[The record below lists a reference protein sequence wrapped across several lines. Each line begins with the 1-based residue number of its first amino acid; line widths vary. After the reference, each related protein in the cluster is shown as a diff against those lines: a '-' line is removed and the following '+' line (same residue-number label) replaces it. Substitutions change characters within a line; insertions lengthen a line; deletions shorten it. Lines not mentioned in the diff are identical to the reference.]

1 MKATPR
7 SPASSAPT
15 PAVIAMTT
23 DLYELTMAASYVTLG
38 MNQRATFSL
47 LHRRLP
53 PHRGYLVVAGV
64 AEALDRLQ
72 RFRFD
77 AAAIDYLRR
86 RAPVAGEL
94 LERLEGLCFTGDV
107 RAVPEGRVVFAG
119 EPILEVDAPLIEAQ
133 LVETMVLNAIH
144 YPTAVA
150 SKAARCV
157 AAAPAKTLVDFGLRR
172 MPGIEAGL
180 TAARAA
186 YIAGFDSTSNLL
198 AGQRYDIAVAGTLA
212 HSYLEAFDSELEG
225 LEAFA
230 RTFPGPVTLLVDTYD
245 TIRGAQHAITV
256 AKRLQGSSTAVTAL
270 RLDSGNIMK
279 LSREVRQM
287 LDSAGLPEVRIFAS
301 GGLDEY
307 ELARLVGGGAPID
320 GFGVGTRLGM
330 SADAPVLDLVYKL
343 CEYGGEPR
351 LKLGTRKATIAGSKQ
366 IWRRT
371 GRDGYFAGDLLST
384 LDELSPGPGWEAVLE
399 PVMVGGNPRPL
410 PTLAEIQQRH
420 HEEAA
425 HLPEPVRRLLRPGS
439 YPVRH
444 SAALAARQ
452 RQTVR
457 RVRSREG
464 LDNHATAPL
473 VGDPP
478 VTRLGTKPRGHGSNA
493 S

>member
-1 MKATPR
+1 MTKAVTFD
-7 SPASSAPT
+7 AGT
-15 PAVIAMTT
+15 GHLPAVIAMTT
-23 DLYELTMAASYVTLG
+23 DLYELTMAASYMTLG

-47 LHRRLP
+47 VHRRLP
-53 PHRGYLVVAGV
+53 PHRGYLVVVGL

-86 RAPVAGEL
+86 QAPIAGEL
-94 LERLEGLCFTGDV
+94 LERLEGLRFTGDV

-157 AAAPAKTLVDFGLRR
+157 AAAPAKTLMEFGLRR

-180 TAARAA
+180 VAARAA
-186 YIAGFDSTSNLL
+186 YIAGFESTSNLL
-198 AGQRYDIAVAGTLA
+198 AGQRYGIAVAGTLA
-212 HSYLEAFDSELEG
+212 HSYIEAFDSELEA
-225 LEAFA
+225 LEAFV

-245 TIRGAQHAITV
+245 TIRGTKHAITV
-256 AKRLQGSSTAVTAL
+256 AKRLKRNGTAVAAL
-270 RLDSGNIMK
+270 RLDSGNIME
-279 LSREVRQM
+279 LSLEVRRM
-287 LDSAGLPEVRIFAS
+287 LDSAGLPDVGIFTS

-307 ELARLVGGGAPID
+307 EIARLVGGGAPID
-320 GFGVGTRLGM
+320 GFGVGTRLAM
-330 SADAPVLDLVYKL
+330 SADAPVLDLAYKL

-351 LKLGTRKATIAGSKQ
+351 LKLSTKKATTAGSKQ

-371 GRDGYFAGDLLST
+371 GRDGYFAGDLIST
-384 LDELSPGPGWEAVLE
+384 LDEVIPGPGWEPVLE
-399 PVMVGGNPRPL
+399 PMMVGGQPRPL
-410 PTLAEIQQRH
+410 PTLDEIRQRH
-420 HEEAA
+420 REEAA
-425 HLPEPVRRLLRPGS
+425 RLPEPVRRLSRPGA

-444 SAALAARQ
+444 SAVLAACQ
-452 RQTVR
+452 RQALM

-464 LDNHATAPL
+464 LDTES
-473 VGDPP
+473 
-478 VTRLGTKPRGHGSNA
+478 R
-493 S
+493 

>member
-1 MKATPR
+1 VKPTPR
-7 SPASSAPT
+7 SPAGTAHS

-23 DLYELTMAASYVTLG
+23 DLYELTMAASYMTLG

-47 LHRRLP
+47 VHRRLP
-53 PHRGYLVVAGV
+53 PHRAYLVVVGL

-86 RAPVAGEL
+86 QAPIAGEL
-94 LERLEGLCFTGDV
+94 LERLEGLRFTGDV

-133 LVETMVLNAIH
+133 LVETMVLNGIH

-157 AAAPAKTLVDFGLRR
+157 AAAPGKTLVDFGLRR

-180 TAARAA
+180 AATRAA

-198 AGQRYDIAVAGTLA
+198 AGQRYGMAVAGTLA
-212 HSYLEAFDSELEG
+212 HSYLEAFDSELEA
-225 LEAFA
+225 LEAFV
-230 RTFPGPVTLLVDTYD
+230 RTFPGPVMLLVDTYD

-256 AKRLQGSSTAVTAL
+256 AKRLKRNGTAVAAL
-270 RLDSGNIMK
+270 RLDSGNIME
-279 LSREVRQM
+279 LSLEVRRM
-287 LDSAGLPEVRIFAS
+287 LDSAGLPDVRIFAS

-307 ELARLVGGGAPID
+307 ELTRLVGGGAPID

-330 SADAPVLDLVYKL
+330 SADTPVLDLAYKL

-351 LKLGTRKATIAGSKQ
+351 LKLSTKKATIAGSKQ

-371 GRDGYFAGDLLST
+371 GRDGYFAADLIST
-384 LDELSPGPGWEAVLE
+384 LDEVSPGPGWEPVLE
-399 PVMVGGNPRPL
+399 PVMVGGKPRPL
-410 PTLAEIQQRH
+410 PTLDEIRQRH
-420 HEEAA
+420 REEAA
-425 HLPEPVRRLLRPGS
+425 RLPEPVRRVSRPCA

-452 RQTVR
+452 RQAVR
-457 RVRSREG
+457 RVRSREV
-464 LDNHATAPL
+464 LD
-473 VGDPP
+473 
-478 VTRLGTKPRGHGSNA
+478 SA
-493 S
+493 SR

>member
-1 MKATPR
+1 
-7 SPASSAPT
+7 
-15 PAVIAMTT
+15 MTT
-23 DLYELTMAASYVTLG
+23 DLYELTMAASYLTLD

-47 LHRRLP
+47 THRRLP
-53 PHRGYLVVAGV
+53 PHRGYLVVVGV

-86 RAPVAGEL
+86 QAPIRGAL
-94 LERLEGLCFTGDV
+94 LERLEGLRFTGDV

-157 AAAPAKTLVDFGLRR
+157 AAAPAKTLMEFGLRR

-180 TAARAA
+180 AAARAA

-198 AGQRYDIAVAGTLA
+198 AGQRYGIPVAGTLA
-212 HSYLEAFDSELEG
+212 HSYVEAFDSEV
-225 LEAFA
+225 EALDAFV

-245 TIRGAQHAITV
+245 TINGVRHAITA
-256 AKRLQGSSTAVTAL
+256 AKRLNRNGSGVAAL
-270 RLDSGNIMK
+270 RLDSGNLME
-279 LSREVRQM
+279 LSLEARRM
-287 LDSAGLPEVRIFAS
+287 LDSAGLPDVRIFVS

-307 ELARLVGGGAPID
+307 ELDHLLNGGAPID
-320 GFGVGTRLGM
+320 GFGVGTRLGL
-330 SADAPVLDLVYKL
+330 SADAPVLELAYKL
-343 CEYGGEPR
+343 CEYGGKPR
-351 LKLGTRKATIAGSKQ
+351 LKLSSKKATIAGARQ
-366 IWRRT
+366 VWRLT
-371 GRDGYFAGDLLST
+371 GPDGYFAGDLIST
-384 LDELSPGPGWEAVLE
+384 PTEASPGPGWEPVLE
-399 PVMVGGNPRPL
+399 PVMVGGKPRPL
-410 PTLAEIQQRH
+410 PALDEIRQRH
-420 HEEAA
+420 REDASR
-425 HLPEPVRRLLRPGS
+425 LPEPVRRVRRPRA

-452 RQTVR
+452 REAVR

-464 LDNHATAPL
+464 LD
-473 VGDPP
+473 
-478 VTRLGTKPRGHGSNA
+478 S
-493 S
+493 